1 MQILIQ
7 AELALQTVIP
17 VQTTRGL
24 TIRPEHVST
33 TVTTL
38 SPIYYPIILLS
49 NVFTTALPTGTRIG
63 PQLLQNVYP
72 LAQQIT
78 MLATVQ
84 VLVFAFKHAPL
95 IQESLVTLLA
105 GRIFVWMS
113 AGQLTSEIKLEIDF
127 APLLA
132 QGLISPKMTHKDCVF
147 SNAKQVLTDRRMFA
161 FQTLN
166 SARQDSS
173 EMIQQ
178 TYAFHFAQR
187 AKGLSEIRKA
197 SYACGCAL

>member
-1 MQILIQ
+1 MQTLIQ
-7 AELALQTVIP
+7 PELAFKTVAP
-17 VQTTRGL
+17 LETTHGPM
-24 TIRPEHVST
+24 IQPEDVST

-38 SPIYYPIILLS
+38 SLIYYPIILLS
-49 NVFTTALPTGTRIG
+49 NVFTTVLLTGTRIG
-63 PQLLQNVYP
+63 PQLLRNVYP

-84 VLVFAFKHAPL
+84 VRVFAFKHAPL

-127 APLLA
+127 VPLLA
-132 QGLISPKMTHKDCVF
+132 QGLISPKMMHKDCVF
-147 SNAKQVLTDRRMFA
+147 LDAKQALTDRRTFA
-161 FQTLN
+161 FQTRN

-187 AKGLSEIRKA
+187 AKGLLEIRKV